1 MVLFLTTLLGL
12 SIVGMAAMLFLKRYE
27 LTTGRMVLSGVRP
40 VVGTFLSRGLLWIEK
55 ILPVLVRS
63 QLSRAVQALRD
74 LVQRLIAQSILM
86 FEHALERLLHTVRE
100 KTAPAREPGEA
111 SAFLREVADHKKKL
125 LHRSHNTIVED

>member
-12 SIVGMAAMLFLKRYE
+12 SIVGMAAMLWLKRYE
-27 LTTGRMVLSGVRP
+27 LTTGRVVLSGIRP
-40 VVGTFLSRGLLWIEK
+40 VVGTYLSRVFVWIEK
-55 ILPVLVRS
+55 ILPALVRS
-63 QLSRAVQALRD
+63 QLSQAGQALRI
-74 LVQRLIAQSILM
+74 LAQRLIAQSILT

-100 KTAPAREPGEA
+100 KTAPTREPGEA